1 MAQNRKLTQ
10 DEIEKIFERLE
21 ILDANVDYH
30 PTVES
35 LKKRNV
41 DERFDEEFMPEF
53 LLWIQESLPA
63 QMSEEEKAVNT
74 YITEIFKK
82 HGM

>member
-1 MAQNRKLTQ
+1 MAQKRKFTE
-10 DEIEKIFERLE
+10 DDMDKIFKRLE
-21 ILDANVDYH
+21 NMEENVDYH

-41 DERFDEEFMPEF
+41 DERFDEELMPEF

-63 QMSEEEKAVNT
+63 NMSEEEKAVNA